1 MEQIKL
7 ETFTTNIGLN
17 IKKFRVKKNM
27 TQKQL
32 ADKLSVTHFWI
43 CKLEKGKK
51 NTTLKLL
58 ISISEKLNI
67 DLKDLIN

>member
-7 ETFTTNIGLN
+7 ETHTPNIGLN
-17 IKKFRVKKNM
+17 IKKCRVKNNM

-43 CKLEKGKK
+43 CKLESGKR
-51 NTTLKLL
+51 NTT
-58 ISISEKLNI
+58 IF
-67 DLKDLIN
+67 

>member
-43 CKLEKGKK
+43 CKLESGKR
-51 NTTLKLL
+51 NTTIFMLQ
-58 ISISEKLNI
+58 NI
-67 DLKDLIN
+67 ANVLEVDFLDLIV

>member
-7 ETFTTNIGLN
+7 ETHTPNIGLN
-17 IKKFRVKKNM
+17 IKKCRVKNNM

-43 CKLEKGKK
+43 CKLESGKR
-51 NTTLKLL
+51 NTTIFMLQ
-58 ISISEKLNI
+58 NI
-67 DLKDLIN
+67 ANVLEVDFLDLII

>member
-32 ADKLSVTHFWI
+32 ADKLKVTHFWV
-43 CKLEKGKK
+43 CKLESGKK
-51 NTTLKLL
+51 NTTIFMLQN
-58 ISISEKLNI
+58 ISIILDVNFN
-67 DLKDLIN
+67 DLIV

>member
-17 IKKFRVKKNM
+17 IKKFRVQKNM

-32 ADKLSVTHFWI
+32 ADKLNVTHFWI
-43 CKLEKGKK
+43 CKLESGKK
-51 NTTLKLL
+51 NTTIFMLKN
-58 ISISEKLNI
+58 ISIILDVNFN
-67 DLKDLIN
+67 DLII

>member
-7 ETFTTNIGLN
+7 ETYTPNIGLN
-17 IKKFRVKKNM
+17 IKKCRVKNNM

-43 CKLEKGKK
+43 CKLESGKR
-51 NTTLKLL
+51 NTTIFMLQ
-58 ISISEKLNI
+58 NI
-67 DLKDLIN
+67 ANVLQVDFLDLII